1 MYESTGTQKKLLLLK
16 KRGDFNLNLKTLLR
30 AADKSRYSSVPGA
43 TISLSLSLLQFK
55 FELNCHSTIFSV
67 SVLVFP
73 SCDDEGFMSTFTFF
87 SLMLLL
93 LFNILPSSTTLFRAV
108 DQRSSFFL
116 SCDNFYSVEGEGSI
130 KHLY

>member
-43 TISLSLSLLQFK
+43 TISLSLSLSLLQFK

-73 SCDDEGFMSTFTFF
+73 SSDDEGFMSTFTFF
-87 SLMLLL
+87 ADAAAA
-93 LFNILPSSTTLFRAV
+93 F
-108 DQRSSFFL
+108 
-116 SCDNFYSVEGEGSI
+116 
-130 KHLY
+130 